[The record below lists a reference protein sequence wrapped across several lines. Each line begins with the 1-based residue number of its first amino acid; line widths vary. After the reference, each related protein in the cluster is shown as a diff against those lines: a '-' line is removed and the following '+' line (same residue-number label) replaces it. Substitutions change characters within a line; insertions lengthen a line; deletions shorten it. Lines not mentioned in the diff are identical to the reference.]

1 MALEFR
7 HAASHKQGKMLTI
20 VYHSEV
26 PEEVLRARC
35 LSLSCQETQTV
46 KGSRGTEAACV
57 SAIHHISPRL
67 AVAVLQPRLSAAQ

>member
-7 HAASHKQGKMLTI
+7 HAASHKQGKTLTI

-35 LSLSCQETQTV
+35 LSLSCQ
-46 KGSRGTEAACV
+46 
-57 SAIHHISPRL
+57 
-67 AVAVLQPRLSAAQ
+67 